1 MTTRRDFLC
10 QGLAAGMVVGAGGL
24 LTACGS
30 SGSKSSGTTRGGEG
44 AKVGGQAA
52 EVAKLTAMM
61 PFPLYLAFFA
71 DCASKSGGFMQAN
84 GIDLDLQFAR
94 SAPQAIQQLAAGNVE
109 VIRNAPIGL
118 VKAVSQES
126 APFVSIA
133 TVNQRI
139 IYNVLSAESAP
150 LRELTDLAG
159 KTIGLATLAGNAE
172 NTLDFVLKAAKVD
185 PASVKREA
193 VGNEAASFELI
204 KAHRIDGVFAT
215 HEATASIMESEPDA
229 YLNDLGDKTN
239 PLLGT
244 SIVVT
249 RKTLETH
256 RDDLVGYLR
265 GLKEALDVVIDGG
278 AELDHVIPKVRKDWD
293 LPQLDDP
300 ATAIPVIQGVAKMWL
315 AAGRDNLLRNVPERW
330 DEGVRGFVDQKI
342 AAKGS
347 KATDFYTNDL
357 IDEALN

>member
-1 MTTRRDFLC
+1 MSLINSRRDFLHAS
-10 QGLAAGMVVGAGGL
+10 LAAAVAIGAGGL
-24 LTACGS
+24 LSACGDDS
-30 SGSKSSGTTRGGEG
+30 DTKPASSGTEPSTVELS
-44 AKVGGQAA
+44 
-52 EVAKLTAMM
+52 KLTAMM

-71 DCASKSGGFMQAN
+71 DCASKSGGYMAEH

-94 SAPQAIQQLAAGNVE
+94 SAPQALQQLAAGNVAL
-109 VIRNAPIGL
+109 IRNSPIGL

-150 LRELTDLAG
+150 LREITDLEG

-172 NTLDFVLKAAKVD
+172 STLDLILKAVGID
-185 PASVKREA
+185 PAAVKREA
-193 VGNEAASFELI
+193 VGNEAVSFELI
-204 KAHRIDGVFAT
+204 EAGRIDGVFAT
-215 HEATASIMESEPDA
+215 HEATAAIVESGVAA
-229 YLNDLGDKTN
+229 YVNDLGEKTN

-244 SIVVT
+244 SLVVT
-249 RKTLETH
+249 RETAESRH
-256 RDDLVGYLR
+256 DDLVGYLR

-278 AELDHVIPKVRKDWD
+278 DDLAALIPKVRKDWD

-300 ATAIPVIQGVAKMWL
+300 AAATPVIQGVASMWL
-315 AAGRDNLLRNVPERW
+315 AAGRENLLRNVPERW
-330 DEGVRGFVDQKI
+330 EEGIEGFTKLKI
-342 AAKGS
+342 AKEGS

-357 IDEALN
+357 IDEALS

>member
-1 MTTRRDFLC
+1 MNTRRDFLR
-10 QGLAAGMVVGAGGL
+10 QGLAVGMVVGAGGL

-30 SGSKSSGTTRGGEG
+30 SDSESSDTSAGAG
-44 AKVGGQAA
+44 AKAGDQDA
-52 EVAKLTAMM
+52 ELSKLTAMM

-71 DCASKSGGFMQAN
+71 DCAAKSAGYMADN

-94 SAPQAIQQLAAGNVE
+94 SAPQAIQQLAAGNVD

-118 VKAVSQES
+118 VKAVSQED

-139 IYNVLSAESAP
+139 IYNVLSSKSAP
-150 LRELTDLAG
+150 LPELGDLAG
-159 KTIGLATLAGNAE
+159 KTVGLATLAGNAE

-185 PASVKREA
+185 PSSVKREA
-193 VGNEAASFELI
+193 VGNEAASFEMI
-204 KAHRIDGVFAT
+204 KAGRIDGVFAT
-215 HEATASIMESEPDA
+215 HEATATIMESEPDA

-244 SIVVT
+244 SIVASRETIET
-249 RKTLETH
+249 R
-256 RDDLVGYLR
+256 RDDLIGYLR
-265 GLKEALDVVIDGG
+265 AMKKSLDTVLDGG
-278 AELDHVIPKVRKDWD
+278 PELDAVIPKVRKDWD

-300 ATAIPVIQGVAKMWL
+300 KTAIPVIQGVGKMWL
-315 AAGRDNLLRNVPERW
+315 AAGRENLLVNVPERW
-330 DEGVRGFVDQKI
+330 DEGIEGFIEQKI
-342 AAKGS
+342 AKKGS

-357 IDEALN
+357 IDEALS